1 MSRMSRMSQSER
13 TFNKLSAVCLSRS
26 DFNGDLVT
34 LWHGESAATG
44 LVSTK
49 QACEAGCEVTYGG
62 LVEELDGDADCGG
75 HVCGI
80 VGA

>member
-1 MSRMSRMSQSER
+1 MCRKTSCRGKKR
-13 TFNKLSAVCLSRS
+13 TFNELSTVCLSRS

-34 LWHGESAATG
+34 LEHGESAATS
-44 LVSTK
+44 LVSTR
-49 QACEAGCEVTYGG
+49 QACEAVREGTYGG

-75 HVCGI
+75 HGRGV